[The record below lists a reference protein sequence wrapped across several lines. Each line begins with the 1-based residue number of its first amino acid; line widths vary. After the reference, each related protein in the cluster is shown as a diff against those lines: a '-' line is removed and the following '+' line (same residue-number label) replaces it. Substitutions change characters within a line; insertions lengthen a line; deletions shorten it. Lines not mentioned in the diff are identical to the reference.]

1 METLQIYKSPYEK
14 RRIGRNR
21 DGGYVIAWN
30 DKLKYDLFISG
41 GISNDISFEEDFI
54 NKYGKKRC
62 VFLAYDGSIQKLP
75 KKNPRIKFFKKMITP
90 ESDEK
95 NTNLKNVIQNASNI
109 FLKMDIEGSEYDVIE
124 DIINSNISI
133 TQILVEFHD
142 RLFENGYQKSIKIIN
157 ALKLKGYEIFAVS
170 ESFEEV
176 SFINKNF
183 L

>member
-1 METLQIYKSPYEK
+1 LGHKHI
-14 RRIGRNR
+14 
-21 DGGYVIAWN
+21 DV
-30 DKLKYDLFISG
+30 
-41 GISNDISFEEDFI
+41 
-54 NKYGKKRC
+54 
-62 VFLAYDGSIQKLP
+62 
-75 KKNPRIKFFKKMITP
+75 
-90 ESDEK
+90 
-95 NTNLKNVIQNASNI
+95 
-109 FLKMDIEGSEYDVIE
+109 LKMDIEGSEYDVIE